1 MKYLVVSDIHGVKK
15 YAEII
20 NEIALKERVDKIIL
34 LGDLYYHENMYELSN
49 NYMDIVNILNKLK
62 DKIIC
67 IRGNCDNYKDEEV
80 SEFKFNDY
88 VILNINNKNF
98 FFTHGHKYN
107 IYNIPSG
114 IDVFIFGHL
123 HTSFIKKVDDIL
135 YINCGS
141 ISLPRRNTKN
151 SYLIID
157 EKEIILYDVNGDII
171 DKVVY

>member
-1 MKYLVVSDIHGVKK
+1 MKYLVVSDIHGIKK
-15 YAEII
+15 YAEKI
-20 NEIALKERVDKIIL
+20 NDIVIKENIDKIIL
-34 LGDLYYHENMYELSN
+34 LGDLYYNGNIYELSKD
-49 NYMDIVNILNKLK
+49 YIDIVDIFNKLK

-107 IYNIPSG
+107 IYNIPNE

-123 HTSFIKKVDDIL
+123 HTGFIRKIDNML
-135 YINCGS
+135 YINSGS
-141 ISLPRRNTKN
+141 ISLPRNNTKN
-151 SYLIID
+151 SYLIIED
-157 EKEIILYDVNGDII
+157 KKIILYDISGNII
-171 DKVVY
+171 DSIEY